1 MDTQN
6 GRIKREFGE
15 RDFGVKID
23 TMIDIIKTV
32 FNWAFNRLY
41 EMK

>member
-6 GRIKREFGE
+6 GKVKKEFGE

-23 TMIDIIKTV
+23 TMIDIIKLLLT
-32 FNWAFNRLY
+32 RYLIY
-41 EMK
+41 YME